1 MGLDLDK
8 NRILEESLEDLDQK
22 INYSLVETRFDDR
35 EDLKQDILL
44 RLIEAVDKMEVISYS
59 DFRYWWNENNS

>member
-1 MGLDLDK
+1 MGVDVDK
-8 NRILEESLEDLDQK
+8 KRILEEALKDLDQK
-22 INYSLVETRFDDR
+22 INYSLGETRVDER

-59 DFRYWWNENNS
+59 TFRYLWDKNNT